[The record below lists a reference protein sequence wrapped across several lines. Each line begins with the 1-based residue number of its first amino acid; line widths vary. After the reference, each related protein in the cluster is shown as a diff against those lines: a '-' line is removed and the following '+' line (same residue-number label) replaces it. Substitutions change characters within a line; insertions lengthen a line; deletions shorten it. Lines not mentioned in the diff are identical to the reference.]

1 MSSRLF
7 AYNSGAPISGASQS
21 GSLAIS
27 NNFLAGGSVK
37 WWNGPNEQLGYV
49 IAYTDTSGTRKS
61 NGVTVSGGVVGFRI
75 TSSKTDSKFLSLANN
90 LTGQNFLT
98 ASVASNWLNTN
109 GYYSSYSGIIQSYT
123 AVGSVTWTA
132 PSNVNLV
139 EYLLVAGG
147 GGGGNGYDTGGGAGG
162 GGGMV
167 LIGSQEVTPGQSY
180 TITVGFGGTGGAG
193 TRTNINGT
201 DGGNSSFGPVISLG
215 GKGGNGSRSAPGGV
229 GVAGVAQVSS
239 SSAPTAGNGGGN
251 QGSAVGGCGGGGGGA
266 FGNGTNGTGSANNP
280 GAGGIGGSGTASSIS
295 GASITYGVG
304 GNGAKGNTAVTGAAG
319 SANTGKGGGGGSNV
333 SGFAGAGGNGGS
345 GIVIIKY

>member
-193 TRTNINGT
+193 TRTNINGKVVMVVEAHLVVSVLLVLLKYLLAQPLRQVMVVVT
-201 DGGNSSFGPVISLG
+201 KVVLL
-215 GKGGNGSRSAPGGV
+215 V
-229 GVAGVAQVSS
+229 VAEVVAVVPLVMVLMVLVV
-239 SSAPTAGNGGGN
+239 PTIR
-251 QGSAVGGCGGGGGGA
+251 VL
-266 FGNGTNGTGSANNP
+266 
-280 GAGGIGGSGTASSIS
+280 
-295 GASITYGVG
+295 V
-304 GNGAKGNTAVTGAAG
+304 V
-319 SANTGKGGGGGSNV
+319 
-333 SGFAGAGGNGGS
+333 
-345 GIVIIKY
+345 